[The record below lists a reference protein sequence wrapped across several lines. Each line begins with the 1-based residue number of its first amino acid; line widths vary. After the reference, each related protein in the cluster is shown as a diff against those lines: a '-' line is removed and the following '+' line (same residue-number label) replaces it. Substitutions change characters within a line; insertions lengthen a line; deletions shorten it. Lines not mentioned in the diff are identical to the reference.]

1 MSDVVVS
8 VAESV
13 TTVSVTETS
22 VDVNV
27 TESPVE
33 VTVGTSGPQGGTGAG
48 VAAGGTTGQIL
59 YKVSATDYDTAWQT
73 LDSSVIPLRLAVKA
87 GEQMNKGSAV
97 YITGATGANI
107 IVGKAQAN
115 SEATSS
121 KTLGLIE
128 NTLANNGQGYV
139 VTHGVLSGLD
149 TSMANDGDTVWLS
162 PSVAGGLV
170 YGTANKPVAPNN
182 IVFIGYVT
190 RSNSQNGAIYINP
203 QNGFELDELH
213 NVLITNPTNN
223 QVLTYDSASSLW
235 KNATNPADGVTNL
248 VFTAPLTGGTVTSTG
263 TVGLDQSALSIT
275 KSQVSD
281 FTAGTVAYAS
291 NAGTA
296 VYATT
301 AGAAS
306 TAGTATYSVT
316 SGTAS
321 YATTS
326 GTAVSI
332 SGSITPS
339 QVTGT
344 AVITSDSRL
353 SDARTPTAHASSHAS
368 AGSDPVTLAQ
378 SQVTNLTTDLSA
390 KANLAG
396 GNSFTGAQVITGSAS
411 TVPLTIN
418 GNATPGANLLEIKNS
433 SAVNQLVLSNSGVM
447 SINGGYISQV
457 FAGAGISG
465 GTLGRL
471 NVAPFSAA
479 QVVAVIRGAAS
490 QTANLTEWQL
500 SSGTVGASISS
511 RGDIYTAYN
520 LQAAVAYI
528 GSGYLSAGLSA
539 VPPSASNVGAIIRGA
554 ASQSANLQEWQNSS
568 GTVLGGRNANAQIFT
583 GSTTPLTTAVGGA
596 TTAASGTGTT
606 ATITTTSN
614 HNLAVGDRVT
624 VAGVTPTGYN
634 GTYILTAVTS
644 NTLSYANAT
653 TGSQT
658 VAGTVSVDAQASI
671 TARSAGTAGLIIR
684 TAASAA
690 TDALQIQSSTG
701 SVAAAFSTGSGL
713 PALSLGAYLNFS
725 ANAQGIATQGTYNLR
740 FTAQANVGLSTID
753 FGGGQK
759 VFGMANASTVPTLN
773 PVGGGILYAEGG
785 ALKWRGSS
793 GTVTT
798 IAVA

>member
-48 VAAGGTTGQIL
+48 VAAGGTAGQIL
-59 YKVSATDYDTAWQT
+59 YKVSATNYDTAWET
-73 LDSSVIPLRLAVKA
+73 LDTSVIPLRLAVKA

-97 YITGATGANI
+97 YISGATGANI
-107 IVGKAQAN
+107 IVTKAQAN

-213 NVLITNPTNN
+213 NVLITNPANN

-248 VFTAPLTGGTVTSTG
+248 VFSAPLTGGTVTSTG

-316 SGTAS
+316 SGTANYANTS
-321 YATTS
+321 GTAVYATTS

-378 SQVTNLTTDLSA
+378 SQVTNLTTDLAA
-390 KANLAG
+390 KAGLASN
-396 GNSFTGAQVITGSAS
+396 NSFTGSQTLTNGTTVPVIIKQAGTQSVNVTEWQNSSGGVDTFINNFNRLSVRTSVTDAALNVGAPSAATVAQIIRGASGQSADYQQWQTNAGATFMAVTSGGSLYTTGQIRAGASTSFAQLSSIATSAS
-411 TVPLTIN
+411 TIGL
-418 GNATPGANLLEIKNS
+418 
-433 SAVNQLVLSNSGVM
+433 GV
-447 SINGGYISQV
+447 
-457 FAGAGISG
+457 
-465 GTLGRL
+465 
-471 NVAPFSAA
+471 
-479 QVVAVIRGAAS
+479 
-490 QTANLTEWQL
+490 
-500 SSGTVGASISS
+500 
-511 RGDIYTAYN
+511 
-520 LQAAVAYI
+520 
-528 GSGYLSAGLSA
+528 
-539 VPPSASNVGAIIRGA
+539 RGA
-554 ASQSANLQEWQNSS
+554 ASQSANLTEWQNSAGS
-568 GTVLGGRNANAQIFT
+568 VLAFLTNGGRLFATEFFTFNTRGMLNERNAGAELRLLRMTSATVNPGANF
-583 GSTTPLTTAVGGA
+583 GSLYFRD
-596 TTAASGTGTT
+596 GT
-606 ATITTTSN
+606 N
-614 HNLAVGDRVT
+614 
-624 VAGVTPTGYN
+624 
-634 GTYILTAVTS
+634 
-644 NTLSYANAT
+644 
-653 TGSQT
+653 
-658 VAGTVSVDAQASI
+658 AGTLKLVV
-671 TARSAGTAGLIIR
+671 RAGAAG
-684 TAASAA
+684 
-690 TDALQIQSSTG
+690 
-701 SVAAAFSTGSGL
+701 
-713 PALSLGAYLNFS
+713 
-725 ANAQGIATQGTYNLR
+725 
-740 FTAQANVGLSTID
+740 
-753 FGGGQK
+753 
-759 VFGMANASTVPTLN
+759 
-773 PVGGGILYAEGG
+773 AE
-785 ALKWRGSS
+785 
-793 GTVTT
+793 TT
-798 IAVA
+798 ILDNIPQ